1 MIEQSLEFQ
10 TPFSMLDV
18 RNCRLKKQRIKDVYG
33 LVLMARGYVIEL
45 FIESVEDRDKWISAL
60 KKHVILLDL
69 DDELII
75 GEILGKGN
83 FAEVNLCVRNS
94 DINKEF
100 ALKTLRKSAI
110 LESPR
115 NNNFLIAE
123 IDVLRSLDHPNII
136 SLEET
141 YETEKGIHLLL

>member
-1 MIEQSLEFQ
+1 M
-10 TPFSMLDV
+10 
-18 RNCRLKKQRIKDVYG
+18 
-33 LVLMARGYVIEL
+33 
-45 FIESVEDRDKWISAL
+45 
-60 KKHVILLDL
+60 
-69 DDELII
+69 
-75 GEILGKGN
+75 
-83 FAEVNLCVRNS
+83 RNS